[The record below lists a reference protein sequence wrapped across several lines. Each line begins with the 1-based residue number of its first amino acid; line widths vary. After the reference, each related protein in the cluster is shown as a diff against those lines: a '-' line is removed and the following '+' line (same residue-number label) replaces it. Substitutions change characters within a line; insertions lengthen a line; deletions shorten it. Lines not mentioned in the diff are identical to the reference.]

1 MITVSEYDAF
11 GPWIYEVNEEHP
23 LPPLFVPYYKS
34 GDNSLMVIKIP
45 RNLERR
51 NARPDMNL
59 YDYVIGLYADS
70 IYILKRVDE
79 HVEEHR
85 VYYSNIE
92 GIEDHR
98 RLLKGT
104 LTIFLNHTKL
114 TIPYNTVSSNLIVK
128 FIGIIR
134 DKYTQK
140 SFELKSE
147 FGPEED
153 LGVEVLYRNMLKDIK
168 PMIPDLRVCAVQ
180 RSIPLKL
187 AKGNFAA
194 RIGHFLSRSI
204 LLNCL
209 HLTNNK
215 ELIVFT
221 RGRTIMKKGKANYD
235 YSTIYIPI
243 EKLGIL
249 IPEKDEKYVGLE
261 SINIK
266 LSSQEFRFYF
276 EQTNR
281 KSIDFYKSL
290 NNRRNHDRR

>member
-34 GDNSLMVIKIP
+34 GDNSRMVIKIP

-51 NARPDMNL
+51 NARPDMDL
-59 YDYVIGLYADS
+59 YDYVIGLYEDS
-70 IYILKRVDE
+70 IYILKRVDQ
-79 HVEEHR
+79 HVEESR
-85 VYYSNIE
+85 VYYSKIE

-104 LTIFLNHTKL
+104 LTIFLDRNKL
-114 TIPYNTVSSNLIVK
+114 VIPYNTVSSNIIVK
-128 FIGIIR
+128 LIGIIR
-134 DKYTQK
+134 EKFTQK
-140 SFELKSE
+140 SFEINSE
-147 FGPEED
+147 FDPGED
-153 LGVEVLYRNMLKDIK
+153 FGVEVLYRNMLKDIK
-168 PMIPDLRVCAVQ
+168 PIIPDIRVCAVQ

-187 AKGNFAA
+187 ARGNFAE
-194 RIGHFLSRSI
+194 RIGHFLSRPI
-204 LLNCL
+204 LLNSL

-221 RGRTIMKKGKANYD
+221 RGRAIIKKGKANYD

-243 EKLGIL
+243 EKLGII
-249 IPEKDEKYVGLE
+249 IPESDEKYGGLE
-261 SINIK
+261 AINLK
-266 LSSQEFRFYF
+266 LSAQEFRFYF

-281 KSIDFYKSL
+281 RSIDFYRNL
-290 NNRRNHDRR
+290 NNRRHRDKR